1 MKQRGFDFMKEI
13 NSKVDIELSSE
24 IESKLIEQMAAILI
38 RVIKGGK
45 SKNDGLT
52 NK

>member
-1 MKQRGFDFMKEI
+1 MKQQGFDFMKEI
-13 NSKVDIELSSE
+13 NNEVDVEFSSE
-24 IESKLIEQMAAILI
+24 IENNLIEHMAAILI

-45 SKNDGLT
+45 SKNDDLT